1 MQKRIK
7 LTLYRILI
15 VSITLT
21 SMLGCAEFSKKVAFE
36 KVQIKTAIELR
47 YKLEEWTEQ
56 LHSNDPTIRS
66 SAAVSLLGLNLLNA
80 QEPLVKILKDRK
92 ENEDVQVSIIKAF
105 GFVGDDSATDIM
117 IELLDSESISLQ
129 TAAAE
134 TLGVLKTRT
143 SIRKMSE
150 AMLDP
155 QRSLNSKRLLAK
167 ALGNTNDRDAVEP
180 LIKLLSVDDRVLRDV
195 VKKSLEKITKQ
206 AIGKDSTWWNEWWER
221 NRVKTREQWLED
233 IVLKQEENTKQF
245 ESKFEHLK
253 LEIAQKSIKLLDLR
267 PDKSDPKPLIEA
279 IKSEYPEIR
288 IFAAKELAK
297 IKDPSV
303 IDVLIDATS
312 DKQEEVRIE
321 VIQTLG
327 EIGDERAVNPLVY
340 TLGDESLVV
349 REKSARALGKLGR
362 PEAVEALIS
371 ALNSNTNLTIVCAI
385 AEALGQIEDA
395 RAVEPLMTF
404 LNHKESII
412 RECTADAG
420 AMAGRHRIKTGRK
433 HETV

>member
-1 MQKRIK
+1 MNVFMLKEIELK
-7 LTLYRILI
+7 FYKTL
-15 VSITLT
+15 
-21 SMLGCAEFSKKVAFE
+21 MLFLSLSFVWGC
-36 KVQIKTAIELR
+36 TAISDRKIVIEKAEPKTDIEIR
-47 YKLEEWTEQ
+47 RKLEEWTDQ

-66 SAAVSLLGLNLLNA
+66 SAAVSLLGLNFQDA
-80 QEPLVKILKDRK
+80 QEPMVGILKDRK
-92 ENEDVQVSIIKAF
+92 ENEDIKVSIIKAF

-288 IFAAKELAK
+288 IFAAKELVK

-303 IDVLIDATS
+303 IGVLIDATA

-321 VIQTLG
+321 VIQALG
-327 EIGDERAVNPLVY
+327 EIGDERAVKPLVY
-340 TLGDESLVV
+340 ALGDESLVV
-349 REKSARALGKLGR
+349 REKSASALGKLGR
-362 PEAVEALIS
+362 PEAEEALIS
-371 ALNSNTNLTIVCAI
+371 ALNSNTNLSIVCAI
-385 AEALGQIEDA
+385 IEALGQIRDT
-395 RAVEPLMTF
+395 RAVEPLIAF
-404 LNHKESII
+404 LNHKEAKI
-412 RECTADAG
+412 RECT
-420 AMAGRHRIKTGRK
+420 T
-433 HETV
+433 